1 MGDGERNNRCAAHA
15 AAHEM
20 RACNVQMLEQPFA
33 LRDVMPP
40 GDRLDPPARLAAFA
54 PVEQD
59 AGEMRRQMI
68 E

>member
-1 MGDGERNNRCAAHA
+1 LITE

-20 RACNVQMLEQPFA
+20 RARNAQMLEQPFA

-40 GDRLDPPARLAAFA
+40 SDRLDPPARLAAFA